1 VINGLK
7 TATFA
12 LALALAAP
20 SFADDAHHPPGSAAA
35 PQAAPPPQTV
45 PAAGPMQPGMGMMR
59 QGGSMDG
66 MSTMPMMGMMQ
77 MMRGGAHIEGR
88 LAFIKAEL
96 KITDAQEKAWG
107 DFAGALRHAVKKGGD
122 APMMMHGMSGIGAT
136 TPPQMLE
143 QYEKHLTERLDAVR
157 TVRSAL
163 TPFYA
168 VLSAEQK
175 KTLAELH
182 PMLGMM

>member
-1 VINGLK
+1 VITGLK

-12 LALALAAP
+12 FALALATP
-20 SFADDAHHPPGSAAA
+20 VFAEDAHHPPGSAGAT
-35 PQAAPPPQTV
+35 PQAAPTPQATP
-45 PAAGPMQPGMGMMR
+45 PAAPIQSGMGMMR
-59 QGGSMDG
+59 QGGGMDSM
-66 MSTMPMMGMMQ
+66 SAMPMMGMMQ

-88 LAFIKAEL
+88 LAFIRTEL
-96 KITDAQEKAWG
+96 KITDAQEKAWS
-107 DFAGALRHAVKKGGD
+107 DFANALRQAAKKGGD
-122 APMMMHGMSGIGAT
+122 APMMMHGTSGGGG
-136 TPPQMLE
+136 PPQMLE